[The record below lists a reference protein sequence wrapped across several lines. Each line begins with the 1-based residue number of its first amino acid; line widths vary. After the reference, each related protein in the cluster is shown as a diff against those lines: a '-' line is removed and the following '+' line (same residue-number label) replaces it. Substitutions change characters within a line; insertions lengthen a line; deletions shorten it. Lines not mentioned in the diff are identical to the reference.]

1 LTDFE
6 EVVDLH
12 RRMIERTVATYEAN
26 PEVARE
32 LVQDIFFAVWRA
44 LPTFGGRASLRT
56 YIARIAH
63 NRCVSHVARAAARPQ
78 IVTLENELPTA
89 APGPEARAIASSQ
102 RGELLEAIRRL
113 PLGLR
118 AVMTLTL
125 EGFAAPEIAGVLGTT
140 PNAVAI
146 RLTRARAQLRDLLQR
161 NIA

>member
-1 LTDFE
+1 MTDFD
-6 EVVDLH
+6 EVVQRH
-12 RRMIERTVATYEAN
+12 RHVIERTVATYEAN

-44 LPTFGGRASLRT
+44 LPSFGERASLRT
-56 YIARIAH
+56 YVARIAH
-63 NRCVSHVARAAARPQ
+63 NRCVSHVAGSVARPQ
-78 IVTLENELPTA
+78 TVVLENELPTA
-89 APGPEARAIASSQ
+89 APGPEARAIASAE
-102 RGELLEAIRRL
+102 RAELLGAIRRL

-125 EGFAAPEIAGVLGTT
+125 EGFAAPEIARVIGIT